1 MANYRF
7 DDNGNEIMPEVKSVA
22 WVNDYISGLLGEE
35 MILQDIY
42 VSGEISNFKHH
53 SSGHMYFSLKD
64 EKGEIRAV
72 IFRSYASKLLFEP
85 KNGMKVIVHARVN
98 AWNGICQL
106 YVDSMQQDGIG
117 SLYLQYERLKKR
129 LFDEG
134 LFDESHKRQL
144 PKFPKTIGI
153 VTSDTGAAVRDII
166 HVATRRYP
174 IAKLVLFPSLVQ
186 GEDAPGELI
195 KGVEYFN
202 LTDSADVII
211 IGRGGGSIEDLWA
224 FNDEELARTI
234 YNSHIPII
242 SAVGHEVDYTICD
255 FVADVRAATPS
266 AAAEVATPD
275 ISELKRDIVSYS
287 RSICSDINDVIL
299 QNRALLDSLSKSRAL
314 TMPGEFTRALKER
327 ISANAK
333 NINLFFKATLD
344 RHRGDFNA
352 LCGRLGALN
361 PLAVLSRGYGA
372 VFDGEGKVVKS
383 VEGLNVGEKIK
394 VRLSDGSFDADIVSV
409 ERGEKSDG

>member
-22 WVNDYISGLLGEE
+22 WVNDYISGLLSEE

-42 VSGEISNFKHH
+42 VSGEISNFKYH

-64 EKGEIRAV
+64 ENGEIRAV
-72 IFRSYASKLLFEP
+72 IFRSYVAKLLFEP

-117 SLYLQYERLKKR
+117 SLYLQYERLKQR

-195 KGVEYFN
+195 RGVEYFN

-224 FNDEELARTI
+224 FNDEALARTI

-266 AAAEVATPD
+266 AAAEIATPD
-275 ISELKRDIVSYS
+275 ISELKRNIASYS
-287 RSICSDINDVIL
+287 RSICSDINDIIL

-314 TMPGEFTRALKER
+314 TEPGELTRALKER

-333 NINLFFKATLD
+333 NINLFFNATFE
-344 RHRGDFNA
+344 RRRGDFNA

>member
-22 WVNDYISGLLGEE
+22 WVNDYISGLLSEE

-42 VSGEISNFKHH
+42 VSGEISNFKCP

-64 EKGEIRAV
+64 ENGEIRAV
-72 IFRSYASKLLFEP
+72 IFRSYVAKLLFEP

-117 SLYLQYERLKKR
+117 SLYLQYERLKQR

-195 KGVEYFN
+195 RGVEYFN

-224 FNDEELARTI
+224 FNDEALARTI

-266 AAAEVATPD
+266 AAAEIATPD
-275 ISELKRDIVSYS
+275 ISELKRNIASYS
-287 RSICSDINDVIL
+287 RSICSDINDIIL

-314 TMPGEFTRALKER
+314 TEPGELTRALKER

-333 NINLFFKATLD
+333 NINLFFNATFE
-344 RHRGDFNA
+344 RRRGDFNS

>member
-22 WVNDYISGLLGEE
+22 WVNDYISGLLSEE

-42 VSGEISNFKHH
+42 VSGEISNFKCP

-72 IFRSYASKLLFEP
+72 IFRSYVAKLLFEP

-117 SLYLQYERLKKR
+117 SLYLQYERLKQR

-195 KGVEYFN
+195 RGVEYFN

-224 FNDEELARTI
+224 FNDEALARTI

-266 AAAEVATPD
+266 AAAEIATPD
-275 ISELKRDIVSYS
+275 ISELKRNIASYS
-287 RSICSDINDVIL
+287 RSICSDINDIIL

-314 TMPGEFTRALKER
+314 TEPGELTRALKER

-333 NINLFFKATLD
+333 NINLFFNATFE

>member
-42 VSGEISNFKHH
+42 VSGEISNFKCP

-72 IFRSYASKLLFEP
+72 IFRSYVAKLLFEP

-117 SLYLQYERLKKR
+117 SLYLQYERLKQR

-195 KGVEYFN
+195 RGVEYFN

-224 FNDEELARTI
+224 FNDEALARTI

-266 AAAEVATPD
+266 AAAEIATPD
-275 ISELKRDIVSYS
+275 ISELKRNIASYS
-287 RSICSDINDVIL
+287 RSICSDINDIIL

-314 TMPGEFTRALKER
+314 TEPGELTRALKER

-333 NINLFFKATLD
+333 NINLFFNATFE

>member
-22 WVNDYISGLLGEE
+22 WVNDYISGLLSEE

-42 VSGEISNFKHH
+42 VSGEISNFKCP

-64 EKGEIRAV
+64 ENGEIRAV
-72 IFRSYASKLLFEP
+72 IFRSYVAKLLFEP

-117 SLYLQYERLKKR
+117 SLYLQYERLKQR

-195 KGVEYFN
+195 RGVEYFN

-224 FNDEELARTI
+224 FNDEALARTI

-266 AAAEVATPD
+266 AAAEIATPD
-275 ISELKRDIVSYS
+275 ISELKRNIASYS
-287 RSICSDINDVIL
+287 RSICSDINDIIL

-314 TMPGEFTRALKER
+314 TEPGELTRALKER

-333 NINLFFKATLD
+333 NINLFFNATFE
-344 RHRGDFNA
+344 RRRGDFNA

-383 VEGLNVGEKIK
+383 VEGLKVGEKIK

>member
-22 WVNDYISGLLGEE
+22 WVNDYISGLLSEE

-42 VSGEISNFKHH
+42 VSGEISNFKYH

-64 EKGEIRAV
+64 ENGEIRAV
-72 IFRSYASKLLFEP
+72 IFRSYVAKLLFEP

-117 SLYLQYERLKKR
+117 SLYLQYERLKQR

-186 GEDAPGELI
+186 GEDAPSELI
-195 KGVEYFN
+195 RGVEYFN

-224 FNDEELARTI
+224 FNNEALARTI

-266 AAAEVATPD
+266 AAAEIATPD
-275 ISELKRDIVSYS
+275 ISELKRNIASYS
-287 RSICSDINDVIL
+287 RSICSDINDIIL

-314 TMPGEFTRALKER
+314 TEPGELTRALKER

-333 NINLFFKATLD
+333 NINLFFNATFE

>member
-22 WVNDYISGLLGEE
+22 WVNDYISGLLSEE

-42 VSGEISNFKHH
+42 VSGEISNFKCP

-64 EKGEIRAV
+64 ENGEIRAV
-72 IFRSYASKLLFEP
+72 IFRSYVAKLLFEP

-117 SLYLQYERLKKR
+117 SLYLQYERLKQR

-195 KGVEYFN
+195 RGVEYFN

-224 FNDEELARTI
+224 FNDEALARTI

-266 AAAEVATPD
+266 AAAEIATPD
-275 ISELKRDIVSYS
+275 ISELKRNIASYS
-287 RSICSDINDVIL
+287 RSICSDINDIIL

-314 TMPGEFTRALKER
+314 TEPGELTRALKER

-333 NINLFFKATLD
+333 NINLFFNATFE
-344 RHRGDFNA
+344 RRRGDFNA

-372 VFDGEGKVVKS
+372 VFDGDGKVVKS
-383 VEGLNVGEKIK
+383 VENLNVGEKIK

>member
-7 DDNGNEIMPEVKSVA
+7 DDDGNEIMPEVKSVT

-42 VSGEISNFKHH
+42 VSGEISNFKYH

-72 IFRSYASKLLFEP
+72 IFRSYVSKLLFEP

-134 LFDESHKRQL
+134 LFDVSHKRQL

-186 GEDAPGELI
+186 GDDAPEELI
-195 KGVEYFN
+195 RGVEYFN
-202 LTDSADVII
+202 LTDSADLII

-224 FNDEELARTI
+224 FNDESLARTI

-266 AAAEVATPD
+266 AAAEIATPD
-275 ISELKRDIVSYS
+275 IRALRQDITMYS
-287 RSICSDINDVIL
+287 KSICSDMSDIIS
-299 QNRALLDSLSKSRAL
+299 QNKALLGSLSKSRAL
-314 TMPGEFTRALKER
+314 TMPGEITRALKER
-327 ISANAK
+327 ILTNAK
-333 NINLFFKATLD
+333 NINSSFNAILD
-344 RHRGDFNA
+344 RYRSDFNA
-352 LCGRLGALN
+352 LSGRLGALN

-383 VEGLNVGEKIK
+383 VENLNIGEKIK
-394 VRLSDGSFDADIVSV
+394 VRLSDGSFDANIVSL

>member
-22 WVNDYISGLLGEE
+22 WVNDYISGLLSEE

-42 VSGEISNFKHH
+42 VSGEISNFKYH

-64 EKGEIRAV
+64 ENGEIRAV
-72 IFRSYASKLLFEP
+72 IFRSYVAKLLFEP

-117 SLYLQYERLKKR
+117 SLYLQYERLKQR

-195 KGVEYFN
+195 RGVEYFN

-224 FNDEELARTI
+224 FNDEALARTI

-266 AAAEVATPD
+266 AAAEIATPD
-275 ISELKRDIVSYS
+275 ISELKRNIASYS
-287 RSICSDINDVIL
+287 RSICSDINDIIL

-314 TMPGEFTRALKER
+314 TEPGELTRALKER

-333 NINLFFKATLD
+333 NINLFFNATFE
-344 RHRGDFNA
+344 RRRGDFNA

-383 VEGLNVGEKIK
+383 VESLNVGEKIK

>member
-22 WVNDYISGLLGEE
+22 WVNDYISGLLSEE

-42 VSGEISNFKHH
+42 VSGEISNFKYH

-64 EKGEIRAV
+64 ENGEIRAV
-72 IFRSYASKLLFEP
+72 IFRSYVAKLLFEP

-117 SLYLQYERLKKR
+117 SLYLQYERLKQR

-195 KGVEYFN
+195 RGVEYFN

-224 FNDEELARTI
+224 FNDEALARTI
-234 YNSHIPII
+234 YDSHIPII

-266 AAAEVATPD
+266 AAAEIATPD
-275 ISELKRDIVSYS
+275 ISELKRNIASYS
-287 RSICSDINDVIL
+287 RSICSDINDIIL

-314 TMPGEFTRALKER
+314 TEPGELTRALKER

-333 NINLFFKATLD
+333 NINLFFNATFE

-383 VEGLNVGEKIK
+383 VESLNVGEKIK